1 MENSFYYN
9 TSSINFIKILFR
21 IFVVFFVVSVILI
34 FTLNV
39 NDTVEFREG
48 LIYSNTPQLKIN
60 APNEVKILKV
70 FVKEGQEVK
79 KGDTIFILENK
90 RTQSDFDIAN
100 MDVEGMTNKIVI
112 VKGLIKNA
120 QERKNAINQLLEIQ
134 SKIYTTDRKKAEQEI
149 ATINNKINLSSE
161 QSSIMSDKYKVDSL
175 LYAKGAISRYELSE
189 TKNRNIDDKKGQV
202 DNKFIHTSKN
212 YDFENLSNNY
222 QKTNN
227 DLRRSIIEIN
237 SQIKSFEREILELK
251 TLIKD
256 KKYNLTYIIDEL
268 GKLIV
273 SSPMDG
279 TVSNVFNAKQNLEI
293 IGKGELLVIIAP
305 KKETFYSKILLKDTD
320 LTYIEKGQTINLK
333 LDAYN
338 YYKFGAIKGK
348 INYISPS
355 DVDSTFYCLASI
367 EKYNHN
373 ILLKAGYKLKG
384 EVIIEKMKLYEYIL
398 KKLFNK
404 IDNCVN

>member
-21 IFVVFFVVSVILI
+21 IFLVFFVVSVILI
-34 FTLNV
+34 FSLNV

-70 FVKEGQEVK
+70 FVKEGQEVQ

-189 TKNRNIDDKKGQV
+189 TKNKNIEQSLQHTFQPYHSHV
-202 DNKFIHTSKN
+202 ESDNSHQFQCRRHIH
-212 YDFENLSNNY
+212 
-222 QKTNN
+222 
-227 DLRRSIIEIN
+227 
-237 SQIKSFEREILELK
+237 
-251 TLIKD
+251 
-256 KKYNLTYIIDEL
+256 
-268 GKLIV
+268 
-273 SSPMDG
+273 
-279 TVSNVFNAKQNLEI
+279 
-293 IGKGELLVIIAP
+293 LLVLLIAP
-305 KKETFYSKILLKDTD
+305 R
-320 LTYIEKGQTINLK
+320 Q
-333 LDAYN
+333 
-338 YYKFGAIKGK
+338 
-348 INYISPS
+348 ISESLWFPPHHR
-355 DVDSTFYCLASI
+355 V
-367 EKYNHN
+367 
-373 ILLKAGYKLKG
+373 
-384 EVIIEKMKLYEYIL
+384 
-398 KKLFNK
+398 
-404 IDNCVN
+404 